1 MEIAFLTSRLDK
13 PSTKFRVRSYLPLLA
28 KEGIKSKVLP
38 LSGKTV
44 SRWKTFHFL
53 NQYDV
58 AFIQKKLFFPW
69 ELIFIRHRSKKLLY
83 DFDDAVMFK
92 KGERMDPANPIRRK
106 RFERTIR
113 LCDWVIAGNS
123 YLQNEARIFS
133 DRVSVLPTPVDT
145 EKYFPREQNSRRKEV
160 TIGWLGSKSTVN
172 YLKPLIPV
180 FSELEARFPQ
190 VSLKLVSDN
199 FPEMEGLRAVK
210 KIWKKDEEIQD
221 LQSFDIGIMPL
232 PDDPWT
238 KGKCGFKLLQY
249 QAAGLPVICSPVG
262 VNSEFVTE
270 GINGYLATSPQEWVD
285 KLSWL
290 IASLELRV
298 RMGKMGRENVV
309 KKYSLKAIWPQFF
322 RILKRTVPLSKEK
335 NFAKS

>member
-1 MEIAFLTSRLDK
+1 
-13 PSTKFRVRSYLPLLA
+13 
-28 KEGIKSKVLP
+28 
-38 LSGKTV
+38 
-44 SRWKTFHFL
+44 
-53 NQYDV
+53 
-58 AFIQKKLFFPW
+58 
-69 ELIFIRHRSKKLLY
+69 
-83 DFDDAVMFK
+83 
-92 KGERMDPANPIRRK
+92 MDPANPIRRK